1 MEEETKNEF
10 RNFYADI
17 DGIYHDNQPD
27 VVKKAPDC
35 FRKLEQANDR
45 IFPTETRA
53 DRRILL
59 AKYKVGSMDENTANQ
74 FMEEIK
80 NFIDKGY
87 GIVNSS

>member
-1 MEEETKNEF
+1 MPILTGFIEN
-10 RNFYADI
+10 
-17 DGIYHDNQPD
+17 NQPD
-27 VVKKAPDC
+27 VVQKAPDC

-74 FMEEIK
+74 FMEGMSRNSLIRATEK
-80 NFIDKGY
+80 LSPPRL
-87 GIVNSS
+87 NSSWY